1 MIQNTLLFNQ
11 EYGYRWLLGCLE
23 GLWGKKKPR
32 KFKEKNVTLS
42 AHFLNQM
49 KAIASVNCFEKKIS
63 SRFKAI

>member
-1 MIQNTLLFNQ
+1 MVT
-11 EYGYRWLLGCLE
+11 GMLGRFV
-23 GLWGKKKPR
+23 GKKKPR

-42 AHFLNQM
+42 AHFLNRM